1 METLRFLMVTT
12 HFPPQHLGGDAVFVE
27 YLSKELVKKGHEVHV
42 FHNPASYDL
51 VRSARQPSKEVETVT
66 GLFRHPYH
74 SRLGRVNPIIALTIG
89 RWGGA
94 EKRLLELSREM
105 KPDVVHWHN
114 TRGFIGRPFALQN
127 AVCLYTA
134 HDYTTVCPR
143 STLLR
148 PNMAVCDVPRLC
160 TICHLKWGK
169 PPQLWRA
176 GKNRRVILPPI
187 DVTVL
192 SLSDFVANR
201 LRQDGI
207 QVSRI
212 LRGFV
217 PDLGE
222 KETRNRST
230 PGSIVYLGLLEPHKG
245 VHTLLEAFERTRDQQ
260 GFKLHLIGEGSS
272 KADLIREVERLHL
285 TDRVVVP
292 GFLAREDVEEIR
304 RSAYVQVVPSIW
316 YENAPSTV
324 LEAYSLGL
332 PVLASKIGGLPEI
345 VGPEAGSSIFEAG
358 DVDELA
364 RQIVSTWNT
373 RESFGE
379 RSKMARRVYENKF
392 KPEIHVAE
400 YLNLINDLF
409 RLRDAKSRES

>member
-12 HFPPQHLGGDAVFVE
+12 HFPPQHLGGDAVFVD
-27 YLSKELVKKGHEVHV
+27 YLSKELAKKGHEVHV

-51 VRSARQPSKEVETVT
+51 LRKTKQSSIHVETVP

-94 EKRLLELSREM
+94 EKRLRELSRDIR
-105 KPDVVHWHN
+105 PDVVHWHN
-114 TRGFIGRPFALQN
+114 TKGFIGRPFALPK

-148 PNMAVCDVPRLC
+148 PNMSVCDTPRLC
-160 TICHLKWGK
+160 TICHLRWGK

-176 GKNRRVILPPI
+176 GKNRRVIRPPT
-187 DVTVL
+187 DMTVL

-207 QVSRI
+207 QVHGI

-217 PDLGE
+217 PDFGE
-222 KETRNRST
+222 KKTRNRST
-230 PGSIVYLGLLEPHKG
+230 PESIVYLGMLEPHKG
-245 VHTLLEAFERTRDQQ
+245 VHMLLEAFERTKDQQ
-260 GFKLHLIGEGSS
+260 GFRMHMIGEGSS
-272 KADLIREVERLHL
+272 KADLKHEVERVHL

-304 RSAYVQVVPSIW
+304 SNAHVQVVPSIW

-324 LEAYSLGL
+324 LEAFSLGL
-332 PVLASKIGGLPEI
+332 PVLASNIGGLPEI
-345 VGPEAGSSIFEAG
+345 VGPESGSSVFRAG

-364 RQIVSTWNT
+364 RQIVLAWNT

-379 RSKMARRVYENKF
+379 LSKMARKVYETRF
-392 KPEIHVAE
+392 KPDIHVTG
-400 YLNLINDLF
+400 YLDLINDLI
-409 RLRDAKSRES
+409 RLRDAKEGQS

>member
-1 METLRFLMVTT
+1 
-12 HFPPQHLGGDAVFVE
+12 
-27 YLSKELVKKGHEVHV
+27 
-42 FHNPASYDL
+42 
-51 VRSARQPSKEVETVT
+51 
-66 GLFRHPYH
+66 
-74 SRLGRVNPIIALTIG
+74 
-89 RWGGA
+89 
-94 EKRLLELSREM
+94 
-105 KPDVVHWHN
+105 
-114 TRGFIGRPFALQN
+114 
-127 AVCLYTA
+127 
-134 HDYTTVCPR
+134 
-143 STLLR
+143 
-148 PNMAVCDVPRLC
+148 
-160 TICHLKWGK
+160 
-169 PPQLWRA
+169 
-176 GKNRRVILPPI
+176 
-187 DVTVL
+187 
-192 SLSDFVANR
+192 
-201 LRQDGI
+201 
-207 QVSRI
+207 
-212 LRGFV
+212 
-217 PDLGE
+217 
-222 KETRNRST
+222 
-230 PGSIVYLGLLEPHKG
+230 
-245 VHTLLEAFERTRDQQ
+245 
-260 GFKLHLIGEGSS
+260 
-272 KADLIREVERLHL
+272 L